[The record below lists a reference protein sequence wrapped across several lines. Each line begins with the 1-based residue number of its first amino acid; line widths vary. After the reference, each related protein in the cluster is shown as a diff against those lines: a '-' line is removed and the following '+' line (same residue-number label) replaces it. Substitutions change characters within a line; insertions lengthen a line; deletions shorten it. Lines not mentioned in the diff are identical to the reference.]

1 VSRLDRKQ
9 GRFSPVF
16 ESYEIDAALGD
27 HQSVY
32 GQEINYFRFSHEL
45 TQSHDI
51 YDEGAGAGRVYF
63 APVKIPVLQVIR
75 EEGPAT
81 QEQGGLYWTDTI
93 RVIAAFRQLINAGL
107 TELDIQHGRYLKDRF
122 VYDQRLFRV
131 TAIRIMGQVRYRD
144 VIVSIEGVQLKRE
157 DILNDPQFSAWWS
170 DDAAYQPTQGEPYV
184 PAPNYGGGSVPH
196 SHPEYAAVTHQ
207 HDSLYAPVDHVHQA
221 SDVGAYTKS
230 ETDAAIANTLA
241 EAKAYTNT
249 AAAPKGHT
257 HSEYLTSDTVA
268 AAVNEALREVVI
280 TFAIP
285 STVWEASYNMP
296 RLPKITTTTLDG
308 ERIVGEESYV
318 PPNVVRV
325 SWAVPVAG
333 VMYLH

>member
-1 VSRLDRKQ
+1 MSRLDRKQ

-32 GQEINYFRFSHEL
+32 GQEIDYFRFSHEL

-170 DDAAYQPTQGEPYV
+170 GDAAYQPTQGEPYV
-184 PAPNYGGGSVPH
+184 PAPNYGGSAPH
-196 SHPEYAAVTHQ
+196 THPEYAESGHS
-207 HDSLYAPVDHVHQA
+207 HDGVYAPAAHAHTADE
-221 SDVGAYTKS
+221 VGAYTTEEIDS
-230 ETDAAIANTLA
+230 AIASALA
-241 EAKAYTNT
+241 ETKAYTLAT
-249 AAAPKGHT
+249 AAPKIHT
-257 HSEYLTSDTVA
+257 HEEYLTTDDVHI
-268 AAVNEALREVVI
+268 AVNEALQPVTI
-280 TFAIP
+280 TFPIP
-285 STVWEASYNMP
+285 STAWEATYNFP
-296 RLPKITTTTLDG
+296 RLPDVTTTTAEGQTIQGNVVYL
-308 ERIVGEESYV
+308 
-318 PPNVVRV
+318 PPNKIRV
-325 SWAVPVAG
+325 EWAVPVAG
-333 VMYLH
+333 VMYLR